1 MAAMFPSSGVSY
13 PRSFPCLKRS
23 GKNKKGKSIPC
34 LFLISIMLTDY
45 DVIKNRY
52 GVRKSYSI
60 KERGGLVRIKPHQL
74 GLMMSQIVPYHKIY
88 L

>member
-13 PRSFPCLKRS
+13 PRSFSRSKHS

-45 DVIKNRY
+45 DVIKTRY
-52 GVRKSYSI
+52 GVRKTYSI
-60 KERGGLVRIKPHQL
+60 KERGGLVRIKPHQF
-74 GLMMSQIVPYHKIY
+74 GLMMSQLAIYHKIN

>member
-13 PRSFPCLKRS
+13 PRSFSRSKHS

-60 KERGGLVRIKPHQL
+60 KERGGLVRIIPHQL
-74 GLMMSQIVPYHKIY
+74 GLMMSQLVLYHKIY

>member
-52 GVRKSYSI
+52 GVRTKLYKNEI
-60 KERGGLVRIKPHQL
+60 KEGGTGAVLPAPAWVDDVSNRVL
-74 GLMMSQIVPYHKIY
+74 S
-88 L
+88 

>member
-13 PRSFPCLKRS
+13 PRSFSRSKHS

-60 KERGGLVRIKPHQL
+60 KERGGTGADQTAPVWVDDVSTRRL
-74 GLMMSQIVPYHKIY
+74 S
-88 L
+88 

>member
-13 PRSFPCLKRS
+13 PRSFSRSKHS

-74 GLMMSQIVPYHKIY
+74 GLMMSQLVPYHKIY

>member
-52 GVRKSYSI
+52 SI
-60 KERGGLVRIKPHQL
+60 KERRGDWCGSNRTSL
-74 GLMMSQIVPYHKIY
+74 G
-88 L
+88 

>member
-1 MAAMFPSSGVSY
+1 
-13 PRSFPCLKRS
+13 
-23 GKNKKGKSIPC
+23 
-34 LFLISIMLTDY
+34 MLTDY

-60 KERGGLVRIKPHQL
+60 KERGGLVRIKPHQF
-74 GLMMSQIVPYHKIY
+74 GLMMSQLVVYHKIN

>member
-23 GKNKKGKSIPC
+23 GKNKKGKSISC

-45 DVIKNRY
+45 DVT
-52 GVRKSYSI
+52 
-60 KERGGLVRIKPHQL
+60 
-74 GLMMSQIVPYHKIY
+74 
-88 L
+88 

>member
-34 LFLISIMLTDY
+34 LFLISIMLTDLA
-45 DVIKNRY
+45 VIKT
-52 GVRKSYSI
+52 GMEP
-60 KERGGLVRIKPHQL
+60 ERSDYMLREGGTGADEPHQL
-74 GLMMSQIVPYHKIY
+74 GLMMSQLVLYHKIY

>member
-1 MAAMFPSSGVSY
+1 MAARFPSSGVSY
-13 PRSFPCLKRS
+13 PRSFSRSKHS

-60 KERGGLVRIKPHQL
+60 KERGGLVRIKPHQF
-74 GLMMSQIVPYHKIY
+74 GLMMSQLVVYHKIN